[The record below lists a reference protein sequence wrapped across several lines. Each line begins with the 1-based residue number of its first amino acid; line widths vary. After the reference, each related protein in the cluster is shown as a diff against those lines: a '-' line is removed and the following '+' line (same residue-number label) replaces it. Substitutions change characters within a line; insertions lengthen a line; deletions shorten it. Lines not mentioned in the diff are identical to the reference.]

1 MTPNNNAP
9 VMTNEQLQAELEK
22 LRAENTKLK
31 AQSFTTPNKL
41 TLKVSEKGAISLYG
55 LQRFPVTLYAESWEK
70 VLNVAGDIR
79 NFIETAKRQGQIKTK
94 AEADAAKV
102 AAAAPVA

>member
-1 MTPNNNAP
+1 MNPVNNAP
-9 VMTNEQLQAELEK
+9 VMTPEQMQAELAR
-22 LRAENTKLK
+22 LQAENTKLK

-79 NFIETAKRQGQIKTK
+79 NFIETAKRQGQIKSK
-94 AEADAAKV
+94 AEADAAK
-102 AAAAPVA
+102 AAASTPVA